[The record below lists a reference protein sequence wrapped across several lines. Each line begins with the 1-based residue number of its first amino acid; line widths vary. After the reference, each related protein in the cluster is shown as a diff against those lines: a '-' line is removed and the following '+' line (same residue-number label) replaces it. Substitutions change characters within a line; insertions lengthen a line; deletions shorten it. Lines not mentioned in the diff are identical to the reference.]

1 MQVAAYLAQQ
11 GFQVINVS
19 GGIHAW
25 SQQIDPTIPV
35 Y

>member
-1 MQVAAYLAQQ
+1 VATYLAQQ
-11 GFQVINVS
+11 GFQVSNVS

-25 SQQIDPTIPV
+25 SLQVDPTIPV